1 MTTAKK
7 LIVGNWKMK
16 PATFKEARQILG
28 KLEKGFAA
36 SRKVSVVVCPPQPF
50 LGLLK
55 KESKARTLGW
65 GGQDCFF
72 ADAASQTGES
82 SPTMLAS
89 LGARWVI
96 LGHSERRSRGEESGE
111 VAKKV
116 KAALSAGL
124 TPVVCFGEAER
135 DRAGTY
141 VTFLKEQLTSSLA
154 GLTKDELGKV
164 VIAYEPLWAIGK
176 SAEESTVTPTQVHE
190 MVIFVRKFLAQKA
203 GRAVAEQVPVL
214 YGGSVEPGNA
224 EPLLHD
230 GHANGLLVGHA
241 SLVPAEFLE
250 IVEIAKR

>member
-1 MTTAKK
+1 MATAKK

-16 PATFKEARQILG
+16 PATFKEARQILS
-28 KLEKGFAA
+28 KIEKGFAA
-36 SRKVSVVVCPPQPF
+36 RRTVSVVLCPPQPF

-55 KESKARTLGW
+55 KEARSRAIGW

-72 ADAASQTGES
+72 SDAASQTGES

-96 LGHSERRSRGEESGE
+96 LGHSERRTRGEASGE

-124 TPVVCFGEAER
+124 TPIVCFGEAER
-135 DRAGTY
+135 DRAGAY
-141 VTFLKEQLTSSLA
+141 VTFLQAQLADSLA

-176 SAEESTVTPTQVHE
+176 SAAESTVTPTQVHE
-190 MVIFVRKFLAQKA
+190 MVIFVRKFLAKKV
-203 GRAVAEQVPVL
+203 GRAAAEQVPVL

-224 EPLLHD
+224 EPLLYD
-230 GHANGLLVGHA
+230 GHASGLLVGHA
-241 SLVPAEFLE
+241 SLVPAEFLA